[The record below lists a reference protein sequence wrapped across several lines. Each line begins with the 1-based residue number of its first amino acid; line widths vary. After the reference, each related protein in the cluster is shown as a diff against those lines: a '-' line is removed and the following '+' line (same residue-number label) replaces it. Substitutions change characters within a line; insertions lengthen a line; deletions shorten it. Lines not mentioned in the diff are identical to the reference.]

1 MAELFA
7 SAENEEKANQIIRLY
22 NQYLSRDPLQSGLDD
37 WLATGQSIEEI
48 EQGIANSA
56 EASFVSKFIEGTGRV
71 PDADER
77 EYLLISQQGN
87 QQVIDS
93 FIDQVAEEEGYDPL
107 ASTADDDTTAD
118 STGGGVSA
126 GSDIGDTTAGNEG
139 SVDVDTGERLYDY
152 APPRE
157 TGGSQ
162 IFIGAITQSKLR

>member
-22 NQYLSRDPLQSGLDD
+22 NQYLRRDPLQSGLDD

-93 FIDQVAEEEGYDPL
+93 FIA
-107 ASTADDDTTAD
+107 
-118 STGGGVSA
+118 VSYTHLRA
-126 GSDIGDTTAGNEG
+126 H
-139 SVDVDTGERLYDY
+139 
-152 APPRE
+152 E
-157 TGGSQ
+157 T
-162 IFIGAITQSKLR
+162 